1 MSFRTIVI
9 KNRCKLDYSL
19 NYMVYRGEVT
29 KKVHLSEISMLIV
42 ESTAVSITA
51 VLINELIKNNIAIV
65 FCDEKHSPKSLTL
78 GYHNNYHSAKNIAI
92 QATWKE
98 NVKIDVWT
106 NIIYNKIN
114 NQAKLLHK
122 YNLDN
127 KLLMLYLEEL
137 QPGDSTNRE
146 GHSAKVYFNLL
157 FDMLS
162 RRVPSFYNYALNYG
176 YAILLS
182 AFCREI
188 IASGYITELG
198 IWHHNEFNHFN
209 LASDLMETFRVI
221 VDDMALKLDEKETN
235 YKAKMANILN
245 VKVFI
250 NGKNVY
256 LDNAIQIYVKSV
268 LSYLSNGK
276 GEISNYKN
284 YELPIYE
291 NDDNV

>member
-1 MSFRTIVI
+1 
-9 KNRCKLDYSL
+9 
-19 NYMVYRGEVT
+19 
-29 KKVHLSEISMLIV
+29 
-42 ESTAVSITA
+42 
-51 VLINELIKNNIAIV
+51 
-65 FCDEKHSPKSLTL
+65 
-78 GYHNNYHSAKNIAI
+78 
-92 QATWKE
+92 
-98 NVKIDVWT
+98 
-106 NIIYNKIN
+106 
-114 NQAKLLHK
+114 
-122 YNLDN
+122 
-127 KLLMLYLEEL
+127 MLYLEEL